1 MGRSARQDD
10 TQSCLSELAGNAIR
24 HGSPDN
30 DEYLVRLVRH
40 THCLHLEVH
49 DSAPHAR
56 PRIPGLTA
64 TQESGRGM
72 HIVQELADDWG
83 SHTTTLDTKVV
94 RTCFRRPESSNSPCS
109 RES

>member
-1 MGRSARQDD
+1 M
-10 TQSCLSELAGNAIR
+10 
-24 HGSPDN
+24 
-30 DEYLVRLVRH
+30 
-40 THCLHLEVH
+40 H